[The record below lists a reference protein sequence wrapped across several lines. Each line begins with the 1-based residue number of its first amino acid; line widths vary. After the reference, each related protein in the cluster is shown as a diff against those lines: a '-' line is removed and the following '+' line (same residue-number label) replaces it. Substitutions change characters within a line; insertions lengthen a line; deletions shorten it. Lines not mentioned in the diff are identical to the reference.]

1 MIEGFRRFA
10 QVSRST
16 SKFSLLRLYLV
27 IRIRIRILIL
37 FALLLFF
44 LRLLFG
50 TTWTS
55 LHGWFYMTST
65 DRKIWRFLWTM
76 IVLTSIGVASV
87 FVYKATEDF
96 SEATVVTTIHSTTV
110 PLSEVYFPAVTVCN
124 INQVRK
130 SFFNDLDIDNNVS
143 VVDLLYEQFYTGSEH
158 EPLPDEKEFMK
169 SLFKSETY
177 VKNEFRYHRI
187 TSKGHSVET
196 QLSNW
201 TAYLDKFQEW
211 IEQGFQFTRLAVQEP
226 YGVMILQPQIAFDP
240 NLDGVPYWKKI
251 FGEHNWAVEKGAEVG
266 KANGLSM
273 LLDAETFDYTFH
285 LKAGEGF
292 KIAVHHHLDQPIM
305 SIKELDISPGSVFQ
319 IAVTPTLMSTTPEA
333 IERFSPLERGCYKEG
348 ELPLKYLPSSFYR
361 YEMSNCL
368 FEAAYERVLEECECT
383 PSFHQLAYEHVPSI
397 CRGPS
402 LTCMNRILR
411 FIGKL
416 NRVGE
421 NQDECLSAC
430 YDQINHV
437 SVTSSDFPNRETFV
451 RREEF
456 CLALQKL
463 NRTCNSEKRAFLIA
477 KFPTV
482 CHNIRVVFQ
491 RVSDIGENG
500 SLCRALKWDP
510 VRLWDFNRTD
520 ADIARLE
527 DDIFQYAKQNLA
539 VVNVYIKDPVVTQ
552 IMRDEKIP
560 VIAFVANTG
569 GLLGLCMGFS
579 LVSVFEVLYHLIGAL
594 RQWWMNRI
602 SPIGRRFV
610 AQTAALATRT
620 VSVPMNQGDI
630 QVNELARADHALLT
644 NNGDCHPGPKN
655 KLPCAI
661 HGSNGAPSTILM
673 CELNSRTSGQSQIR
687 QTLVRNHETQ
697 TCLLYEKSPNQP
709 SPVYCELDC
718 AQGNGSVSN
727 GSDESDVADIQ
738 LDFQSPSGLPHGIH
752 CDCQMVMS
760 DIKCKRSS

>member
-1 MIEGFRRFA
+1 MA
-10 QVSRST
+10 
-16 SKFSLLRLYLV
+16 SLKEYCEQ
-27 IRIRIRILIL
+27 
-37 FALLLFF
+37 
-44 LRLLFG
+44 
-50 TTWTS
+50 TS

-65 DRKIWRFLWTM
+65 DRKIWRLLWTM

-96 SEATVVTTIHSTTV
+96 YEATVVTTIHSTTV

-143 VVDLLYEQFYTGSEH
+143 VVDLLYQQFYTGSEH

-226 YGVMILQPQIAFDP
+226 YGVMILQASYGMRKRFGNYTDFNPYFGTDYGICSLIKPQIAFDP

-251 FGEHNWAVEKGAEVG
+251 FGKHNWAVKKGAEVG

-348 ELPLKYLPSSFYR
+348 ELPLKYLPSMFYR

-383 PSFHQLAYEHVPSI
+383 PSFHQLAYEDVPSI

-463 NRTCNSEKRAFLIA
+463 NRTCNSEKRTFLIA

-482 CHNIRVVFQ
+482 CQNIRIVFQ
-491 RVSDIGENG
+491 RVSDIGENS

-520 ADIARLE
+520 PDIARLE
-527 DDIFQYAKQNLA
+527 EDIFHYAKQNLA

-602 SPIGRRFV
+602 SPIGRRLV

-620 VSVPMNQGDI
+620 VNVPVNQGDI
-630 QVNELARADHALLT
+630 QVNELARPNHTLRT
-644 NNGDCHPGPKN
+644 NNGDCHPASKN

-661 HGSNGAPSTILM
+661 HGSNGMPSSVLM
-673 CELNSRTSGQSQIR
+673 CELNSRSSGQNQIT

-697 TCLLYEKSPNQP
+697 TCLLYDKSQSLP
-709 SPVYCELDC
+709 SPIYCELNC
-718 AQGNGSVSN
+718 AQSSGNLSN
-727 GSDESDVADIQ
+727 GSDDSDVVETQ
-738 LDFQSPSGLPHGIH
+738 LVFPRQTGSPHEIH
-752 CDCQMVMS
+752 CDCQMVLSDLHCEMS
-760 DIKCKRSS
+760 S